1 MKLAT
6 DTRPHTVCAVSSV
19 QAAQADQL
27 TRASRPA
34 RALRPEPLASQP
46 WRPAHLLLAPH
57 RLGFALAVL
66 LLLVS
71 GVWWALVQVDRATGA
86 LGLAYAVSPSLGHAA
101 VMTFG
106 FIPLFFTGFLFTAG
120 PKWLGVDGPEARRL
134 LAPLLLQAAGWLVW
148 LLGIHT
154 ALWLSLAGAAA
165 ALLGL
170 AWVVALFA
178 QLVGRSTLDDR
189 LHARTVAVAG
199 GVGVASLALLLV
211 ALVAGAYD
219 VAHAA
224 VLTGLW
230 GFVVVTYLVVAHRM
244 IPFFTSSAVPMIDV
258 WRPFWVL
265 WMLLGAVA
273 LEMAAIWVP
282 LVLSWMDEPAGR
294 GGRAWM
300 LGLGLLQ
307 LAAGSVILWLAFVW
321 GLVQS
326 LSIRLL
332 AMLHLGFLWLG
343 VSFVLA
349 GASQLL
355 GLRLGTP
362 VLGLGAL
369 HALTM
374 GCLGSLMLAMVTRV
388 SCGHSGRT
396 LVADNLV
403 WALFWLLQLAV
414 LLRIGA
420 ALNQAPTWLIMMA
433 ALLWAGVMAVWGVR
447 LLGWYGRQRADG
459 RPG

>member
-1 MKLAT
+1 MNT
-6 DTRPHTVCAVSSV
+6 
-19 QAAQADQL
+19 
-27 TRASRPA
+27 PA
-34 RALRPEPLASQP
+34 RPVLPLRPVRADAPAPQRPEPGGVRP
-46 WRPAHLLLAPH
+46 WRLQHLLLAPH

-66 LLLVS
+66 LLLAS
-71 GVWWALVQVDRATGA
+71 GAWWSLVQLDRFTGL
-86 LGLAYAVSPSLGHAA
+86 LGLPYAISPSLGHAA
-101 VMTFG
+101 VMSLG

-120 PKWLGVDGPEARRL
+120 PKWLAVEGPQARSL
-134 LAPLLLQAAGWLVW
+134 LAPLLLQAGGWLLW
-148 LLGIHT
+148 LAGVHT
-154 ALWLSLAGAAA
+154 ALPVALTGAALA
-165 ALLGL
+165 WLGL
-170 AWVVALFA
+170 AWVVALFTG
-178 QLVGRSTLDDR
+178 LVRRSRQADR
-189 LHARTVAVAG
+189 LHATTVAVAG
-199 GVGVASLALLLV
+199 WVGVGSLALMIGAVLQAAHAV
-211 ALVAGAYD
+211 AT
-219 VAHAA
+219 AA

-230 GFVVVTYLVVAHRM
+230 GFVVATYLVVAHRM
-244 IPFFTSSAVPMIDV
+244 IPFFTSSAVPMHDA

-265 WMLLGAVA
+265 WVLLGAVA
-273 LEMAAIWVP
+273 LEVVAVWMPLLLGSDGGTGRVP
-282 LVLSWMDEPAGR
+282 
-294 GGRAWM
+294 RAWM
-300 LGLGLLQ
+300 LGFGLLE
-307 LAAGSVILWLAFVW
+307 LAAGSVLLWLAFVW

-343 VSFVLA
+343 LSFVLA

-396 LVADNLV
+396 LVADNTV

-414 LLRIGA
+414 VLRIAA
-420 ALNQAPTWLIMMA
+420 ALQQAPAWLVMAA
-433 ALLWAGVMAVWGVR
+433 ALLWTTVMAVWGLR
-447 LLGWYGRQRADG
+447 LLGWYGRPRTDG

>member
-1 MKLAT
+1 MAITHEWCRVKLETVAKS
-6 DTRPHTVCAVSSV
+6 HTVRPLRTPAP
-19 QAAQADQL
+19 AARTGPCGAQ
-27 TRASRPA
+27 S
-34 RALRPEPLASQP
+34 
-46 WRPAHLLLAPH
+46 WRPRHLLLAPH

-66 LLLVS
+66 LLLAS
-71 GVWWALVQVDRATGA
+71 GAWWALVQVDRVSAV
-86 LGLAYAVSPSLGHAA
+86 LGLGYAVSPSLGHAA
-101 VMTFG
+101 VMSFG

-120 PKWLGVDGPEARRL
+120 PKWLAVRGPEAHAL
-134 LAPLLLQAAGWLVW
+134 VAPLLLQTGGWMVW
-148 LLGIHT
+148 LLGVH
-154 ALWLSLAGAAA
+154 LSLGLTLVGGAV

-170 AWVVALFA
+170 AWVVALFIG
-178 QLVGRSTLDDR
+178 LVRRSQQADR
-189 LHARTVAVAG
+189 LHARTVAAAG
-199 GVGVASLALLLV
+199 VLGVLSLGGMLGAV
-211 ALVAGAYD
+211 ALGAHD
-219 VAHAA
+219 VATAA
-224 VLTGLW
+224 VQTGLW

-244 IPFFTSSAVPMIDV
+244 IPFFTSSAVPMHDA

-265 WMLLGAVA
+265 WVLLGAVA
-273 LEMAAIWVP
+273 LEVAAV
-282 LVLSWMDEPAGR
+282 WMPMLMEWGGGGSAGR
-294 GGRAWM
+294 GARAWM
-300 LGLGLLQ
+300 LGLGLME

-349 GASQLL
+349 GVSQLM
-355 GLRLGTP
+355 GMRLGTP

-388 SCGHSGRT
+388 SCGHSGRA

-403 WALFWLLQLAV
+403 WFLFWLLQLAV
-414 LLRIGA
+414 VVRIGA
-420 ALNQAPTWLIMMA
+420 SAQGAPGWLLMA
-433 ALLWAGVMAVWGVR
+433 SALLWAGVMAVWGLR
-447 LLGWYGRQRADG
+447 LLGWYGRLRADG

>member
-1 MKLAT
+1 M
-6 DTRPHTVCAVSSV
+6 
-19 QAAQADQL
+19 QAWH
-27 TRASRPA
+27 A
-34 RALRPEPLASQP
+34 R
-46 WRPAHLLLAPH
+46 HLLLAPH

-66 LLLVS
+66 LLLAS
-71 GVWWALVQVDRATGA
+71 GAWWALVQVDRVTGS
-86 LGLAYAVSPSLGHAA
+86 LGLAYALSPSLGHAA
-101 VMTFG
+101 VMSFG

-120 PKWLGVDGPEARRL
+120 PKWLGVRGPEARAL
-134 LAPLLLQAAGWLVW
+134 LVPLLLQAGGWLTW
-148 LLGIHT
+148 LAGLHGASALALLGGV
-154 ALWLSLAGAAA
+154 L

-170 AWVVALFA
+170 AWVVALFTGLVRASA
-178 QLVGRSTLDDR
+178 QDDR

-199 GVGVASLALLLV
+199 WLGVGSLALMLAAVWLQAHAV
-211 ALVAGAYD
+211 AT
-219 VAHAA
+219 AA

-244 IPFFTSSAVPMIDV
+244 IPFFTSSAVPMHEA

-265 WMLLGAVA
+265 WVLLGAVA
-273 LEMAAIWVP
+273 LEVAAVWMPMLMEWVGGG
-282 LVLSWMDEPAGR
+282 SAGR
-294 GGRAWM
+294 GARAWM
-300 LGLGLLQ
+300 LGLGLME

-349 GASQLL
+349 GVSQLM
-355 GLRLGTP
+355 GLRMGTP

-403 WALFWLLQLAV
+403 WSLFWALQLAV
-414 LLRIGA
+414 VLRIGA
-420 ALNQAPTWLIMMA
+420 AVQQAPGWLVMAA
-433 ALLWAGVMAVWGVR
+433 ALLWTGVMAVWGLR
-447 LLGWYGRQRADG
+447 MLGWYGRPRVDG

>member
-1 MKLAT
+1 MNTPA
-6 DTRPHTVCAVSSV
+6 RPVLPIRPVR
-19 QAAQADQL
+19 AQA
-27 TRASRPA
+27 TTPASRA
-34 RALRPEPLASQP
+34 EPPGRRP
-46 WRPAHLLLAPH
+46 WRPRHLLLAPH

-66 LLLVS
+66 LLLAS
-71 GVWWALVQVDRATGA
+71 GAWWALVQVDRVS
-86 LGLAYAVSPSLGHAA
+86 GLVGLSYAVSPTLGHAS

-106 FIPLFFTGFLFTAG
+106 FIPLFFSGFLFTAG
-120 PKWLGVDGPEARRL
+120 PKWLGVPPPAVTAL
-134 LAPLLLQAAGWLVW
+134 VAPLLLQAGGWLVW
-148 LLGIHT
+148 LLGLHS
-154 ALWLSLAGAAA
+154 AAGLAMAGAGA

-170 AWVVALFA
+170 GWMVALFW
-178 QLVGRSTLDDR
+178 QLVLRSTQPDR
-189 LHARTVAVAG
+189 LHAKTVGLAG
-199 GVGVASLALLLV
+199 AVGVASLALMLA
-211 ALVAGAYD
+211 ALSVDAFD
-219 VAHAA
+219 VARAA

-244 IPFFTSSAVPMIDV
+244 IPFFTSSAVPMLDA

-265 WMLLGAVA
+265 WVLLGAVA
-273 LEMAAIWVP
+273 LEVLAVWAP
-282 LVLSWMDEPAGR
+282 LAGWPQGR
-294 GGRAWM
+294 GWM
-300 LGLGLLQ
+300 LSLGLME

-343 VSFVLA
+343 LSFVLA
-349 GASQLL
+349 GTSQLF

-414 LLRIGA
+414 VLRITA
-420 ALNQAPTWLIMMA
+420 ALEQAPVGLLMVA
-433 ALLWAGVMAVWGVR
+433 ALLWAGVMAVWGLRMV
-447 LLGWYGRQRADG
+447 GWYGRVRVDG

>member
-1 MKLAT
+1 MNT
-6 DTRPHTVCAVSSV
+6 
-19 QAAQADQL
+19 
-27 TRASRPA
+27 PA
-34 RALRPEPLASQP
+34 RPLPVGTERAYAPRDPRPGARP
-46 WRPAHLLLAPH
+46 WRLQHLLLAPH
-57 RLGFALAVL
+57 RLGFALAVIL
-66 LLLVS
+66 LLAS
-71 GVWWALVQVDRATGA
+71 GAWWALVQVDRVTGS
-86 LGLAYAVSPSLGHAA
+86 LGLGYAVSPSLGHAA
-101 VMTFG
+101 IMSFG

-120 PKWLGVDGPEARRL
+120 PKWLGLAGPEARTL
-134 LAPLLLQAAGWLVW
+134 VAPLLLQAGGWLLW
-148 LLGIHT
+148 LLGLHT
-154 ALWLSLAGAAA
+154 ALALAVLGGAAA
-165 ALLGL
+165 LCGL
-170 AWVVALFA
+170 AWVVGLFTR
-178 QLVGRSTLDDR
+178 LVLRSQQADR
-189 LHARTVAVAG
+189 LHASTVALAG
-199 GVGVASLALLLV
+199 WIGVGSLGLMLGALLLDAHAV
-211 ALVAGAYD
+211 AI
-219 VAHAA
+219 AA

-244 IPFFTSSAVPMIDV
+244 IPFLTSSAVPMHDA

-265 WMLLGAVA
+265 WVLLGAVA
-273 LEMAAIWVP
+273 LEVVAVWLP
-282 LVLSWMDEPAGR
+282 LLLAG
-294 GGRAWM
+294 GDGAGHMPRAWM
-300 LGLGLLQ
+300 LGLGLME

-343 VSFVLA
+343 VSFVLS

-396 LVADNLV
+396 LVADNFV

-420 ALNQAPTWLIMMA
+420 ALHQAPGWLVMAA
-433 ALLWAGVMAVWGVR
+433 ALLWVGVMSAWGLR
-447 LLGWYGRQRADG
+447 MLGWYGRLRADG

>member
-1 MKLAT
+1 MKLAN
-6 DTRPHTVCAVSSV
+6 PAGAHQLGAG
-19 QAAQADQL
+19 APAQTEPA
-27 TRASRPA
+27 A
-34 RALRPEPLASQP
+34 RAPSPKPGSRSGPLASQP
-46 WRPAHLLLAPH
+46 WRLAYLLLAPH
-57 RLGFALAVL
+57 RLGFSLAL
-66 LLLVS
+66 LLLLAS
-71 GVWWALVQVDRATGA
+71 GAWWALVQVDRVTGA
-86 LGLAYAVSPSLGHAA
+86 LGLGYAVSPSLGHAA

-120 PKWLGVDGPEARRL
+120 PKWLGVQGPEARSL
-134 LAPLLLQAAGWLVW
+134 LVPLLLQAAGWLVW
-148 LLGIHT
+148 LVGLHT
-154 ALWLSLAGAAA
+154 ALGLSLAGAAV

-170 AWVVALFA
+170 GWVVGLFA
-178 QLVGRSTLDDR
+178 QLVRRSTLDDR
-189 LHARTVAVAG
+189 LHARTVALAG
-199 GVGVASLALLLV
+199 GVGVASLALLLG
-211 ALVAGAYD
+211 ALWVGAYD

-230 GFVVVTYLVVAHRM
+230 GFVVVVYLVVAHRM
-244 IPFFTSSAVPMIDV
+244 IPFFTSSAVPMVHV

-265 WMLLGAVA
+265 WLLLGAVA
-273 LEMAAIWVP
+273 LELAAIWVP
-282 LVLSWMDEPAGR
+282 LVVSWMGEPAGR
-294 GGRAWM
+294 GERAWM

-388 SCGHSGRT
+388 SCGHSGRA

-403 WALFWLLQLAV
+403 WALFWVLQLAV

-420 ALNQAPTWLIMMA
+420 SIHQAPGWLLMAA
-433 ALLWAGVMAVWGVR
+433 ALLWVGVMAVWGTR
-447 LLGWYGRQRADG
+447 LLSWLGRQRADG

>member
-6 DTRPHTVCAVSSV
+6 VAKPHPITPERTSAP
-19 QAAQADQL
+19 
-27 TRASRPA
+27 RAGPPQGQS
-34 RALRPEPLASQP
+34 
-46 WRPAHLLLAPH
+46 WRPQHLLLAPH

-66 LLLVS
+66 LLLAS
-71 GVWWALVQVDRATGA
+71 GVWWALLQVDRVTGA
-86 LGLAYAVSPSLGHAA
+86 LGLSYAMSPSLGHAA
-101 VMTFG
+101 VMSFG

-120 PKWLGVDGPEARRL
+120 PKWLAVPGPEARAL
-134 LAPLLLQAAGWLVW
+134 TVPLLLQAGGWLVW
-148 LLGIHT
+148 LLGVH
-154 ALWLSLAGAAA
+154 LSLGLALLGGLA

-170 AWVVALFA
+170 AWIVTLFGR
-178 QLVGRSTLDDR
+178 LVLRSQQADR
-189 LHARTVAVAG
+189 LHARTVALAG
-199 GVGVASLALLLV
+199 GVGVFSLALMLGAV
-211 ALVAGAYD
+211 ALEASD
-219 VAHAA
+219 VASAA
-224 VLTGLW
+224 VQTGLW

-244 IPFFTSSAVPMIDV
+244 IPFFTSTAVPMHDA

-265 WMLLGAVA
+265 WVLLGAVA
-273 LEMAAIWVP
+273 LEVAAV
-282 LVLSWMDEPAGR
+282 WMPMLMEWIGGGSAGR
-294 GGRAWM
+294 GARAWM
-300 LGLGLLQ
+300 LGLGLAE

-349 GASQLL
+349 GVSQLL
-355 GLRLGTP
+355 GMRLGTP

-388 SCGHSGRT
+388 SCGHSGRP

-403 WALFWLLQLAV
+403 WTLFWLLQLAV
-414 LLRIGA
+414 VVRIGA
-420 ALNQAPTWLIMMA
+420 AAQGAPGWLVMAA
-433 ALLWAGVMAVWGVR
+433 ALLWSGVMAVWGLR
-447 LLGWYGRQRADG
+447 MLGWYGQLRADG

>member
-1 MKLAT
+1 MNTPA
-6 DTRPHTVCAVSSV
+6 RPV
-19 QAAQADQL
+19 L
-27 TRASRPA
+27 PLRPA
-34 RALRPEPLASQP
+34 RADASGSLPGPDSPGVLGARP
-46 WRPAHLLLAPH
+46 WRAQHLLLAPH

-66 LLLVS
+66 LLLAS
-71 GVWWALVQVDRATGA
+71 GAWWALVQVDWFTGV
-86 LGLAYAVSPSLGHAA
+86 LGLPYALSPTLGHAA
-101 VMTFG
+101 VMSLG

-120 PKWLGVDGPEARRL
+120 PKWLAVPAPEARAL
-134 LAPLLLQAAGWLVW
+134 AAPLLLQAGGWLLW
-148 LLGIHT
+148 LLGVH
-154 ALWLSLAGAAA
+154 LSLPVALLGTVA

-170 AWVVALFA
+170 AWVVALFTG
-178 QLVGRSTLDDR
+178 LVRRSQQADR
-189 LHARTVAVAG
+189 LHASTVAVAG
-199 GVGVASLALLLV
+199 WVGVGSLALMLGAVLLGAHAV
-211 ALVAGAYD
+211 AS
-219 VAHAA
+219 AA

-244 IPFFTSSAVPMIDV
+244 IPFFTSSAVPMHEA

-265 WMLLGAVA
+265 WVLLGAVA
-273 LEMAAIWVP
+273 LEVLAVWMPMA
-282 LVLSWMDEPAGR
+282 LGLMNDGSGR
-294 GGRAWM
+294 GPRAWM
-300 LGLGLLQ
+300 LGVGLLE

-420 ALNQAPTWLIMMA
+420 SMAHAPGWMVMAA
-433 ALLWAGVMAVWGVR
+433 ALLWTAVMAVWGLR
-447 LLGWYGRQRADG
+447 LLGWYGQRRADG

>member
-1 MKLAT
+1 MAT
-6 DTRPHTVCAVSSV
+6 VAKSLPIRPERACASAPQPVPPETPG
-19 QAAQADQL
+19 AQAW
-27 TRASRPA
+27 RA
-34 RALRPEPLASQP
+34 Q
-46 WRPAHLLLAPH
+46 HLLMAPH
-57 RLGFALAVL
+57 RLGFSLAVL
-66 LLLVS
+66 LLLAS
-71 GVWWALVQVDRATGA
+71 GAWWALVQVDRVTGA
-86 LGLAYAVSPSLGHAA
+86 LGLGYALSPSLGHAA
-101 VMTFG
+101 LMSFG

-120 PKWLGVDGPEARRL
+120 PKWLGVRGPEARSL
-134 LAPLLLQAAGWLVW
+134 LVPLLLQAGGWLTWLAGLHVSHALA
-148 LLGIHT
+148 LLGGV
-154 ALWLSLAGAAA
+154 L

-170 AWVVALFA
+170 AWVVALFTG
-178 QLVGRSTLDDR
+178 LVRASTQDDR
-189 LHARTVAVAG
+189 LHARTVAAAG
-199 GVGVASLALLLV
+199 WLGVGSLGLMLAAAWLGAHAVAT
-211 ALVAGAYD
+211 
-219 VAHAA
+219 AA

-244 IPFFTSSAVPMIDV
+244 IPFFTSSAVPMHEA

-273 LEMAAIWVP
+273 LEVAAVWLP
-282 LVLSWMDEPAGR
+282 LIVEWLGGQPGR
-294 GGRAWM
+294 GARAWM
-300 LGLGLLQ
+300 LSLGLLE

-343 VSFVLA
+343 VSFVLS
-349 GASQLL
+349 GVSQLL
-355 GLRLGTP
+355 GLRMGTP
-362 VLGLGAL
+362 VLGLGSL

-403 WALFWLLQLAV
+403 WSLFWLLQGAV
-414 LLRIGA
+414 LLRIA
-420 ALNQAPTWLIMMA
+420 AAVEQAPGWLVMAA
-433 ALLWAGVMAVWGVR
+433 ALLWTAVMAVWGLR
-447 LLGWYGRQRADG
+447 MLGWYGRRRVDG

>member
-6 DTRPHTVCAVSSV
+6 DASPQAICVGSPTQAV
-19 QAAQADQL
+19 QADQL
-27 TRASRPA
+27 TRAARPA

-66 LLLVS
+66 LLLAS

-120 PKWLGVDGPEARRL
+120 PKWLGVDGPEARSL

-148 LLGIHT
+148 LLGLHT
-154 ALWLSLAGAAA
+154 ALGLSLVGGAV

-170 AWVVALFA
+170 GWVVALFA
-178 QLVGRSTLDDR
+178 QLVRRSTLDDR

-199 GVGVASLALLLV
+199 GVGVVSLALLLV
-211 ALVAGAYD
+211 ALAAGAYE

-273 LEMAAIWVP
+273 LELAAIWVP
-282 LVLSWMDEPAGR
+282 LVMSWMGEPAGR

-300 LGLGLLQ
+300 LGLGLMQ

-374 GCLGSLMLAMVTRV
+374 GSLGSLMLAMVTRV

-414 LLRIGA
+414 LLRIGG
-420 ALNQAPTWLIMMA
+420 ALNQAPAWLVMAA
-433 ALLWAGVMAVWGVR
+433 ALLWAGVMAVWGLR

>member
-1 MKLAT
+1 M
-6 DTRPHTVCAVSSV
+6 
-19 QAAQADQL
+19 
-27 TRASRPA
+27 RAP
-34 RALRPEPLASQP
+34 RPEPLTEQP
-46 WRPAHLLLAPH
+46 WRLSHLLLAPH

-66 LLLVS
+66 LLLAS

-106 FIPLFFTGFLFTAG
+106 FVPLFFTGFLFTAG
-120 PKWLGVDGPEARRL
+120 PKWLGVNGPEARTL
-134 LAPLLLQAAGWLVW
+134 LVPLLLQAVGWLVW
-148 LLGIHT
+148 LTGIHT

-170 AWVVALFA
+170 GWVVVLFA
-178 QLVGRSTLDDR
+178 QLVRRSTLDDR

-211 ALVAGAYD
+211 ALLAGVYD

-230 GFVVVTYLVVAHRM
+230 GFVVVVYLVVAHRM
-244 IPFFTSSAVPMIDV
+244 IPFFTSSAVPMIGV

-265 WMLLGAVA
+265 WMLLGAVS
-273 LEMAAIWVP
+273 LELAAIWVP
-282 LVLSWMDEPAGR
+282 LVMSWLGEPSGQ

-349 GASQLL
+349 GVSQLL

-420 ALNQAPTWLIMMA
+420 ALHQAPAWLVMA
-433 ALLWAGVMAVWGVR
+433 SALLWAGVMVVWGWR
-447 LLGWYGRQRADG
+447 MLGWYGRQRADG